1 MSIEACSFETA
12 ALNHLRD
19 ALRSTVAER
28 GRWLGQAMA
37 FGAATAR
44 ARAAKGLVSL
54 GPHGELMWSPLHE
67 ALWTREQRL
76 PDADELVA
84 FSVRQKTERGR
95 LDVFDADES
104 AL

>member
-1 MSIEACSFETA
+1 MISEVCTYETA

-19 ALRSTVAER
+19 ALSTTVAER
-28 GRWLGQAMA
+28 WRWLDQAMA

-67 ALWTREQRL
+67 AIWTREQRL
-76 PDADELVA
+76 PNADELAVL
-84 FSVRQKTERGR
+84 SVGH
-95 LDVFDADES
+95 AS
-104 AL
+104 

>member
-1 MSIEACSFETA
+1 MKSSEACSYETA

-19 ALRSTVAER
+19 ALSTTVAER
-28 GRWLGQAMA
+28 WQWLDQAMA

-44 ARAAKGLVSL
+44 ARAAKGLISL

-76 PDADELVA
+76 PDAGELSRWFA
-84 FSVRQKTERGR
+84 GG
-95 LDVFDADES
+95 A
-104 AL
+104 